1 MDPNP
6 VTRPMGG
13 QANISICPSP
23 NLNENKLIKTLNN
36 QRDIDLADRITI
48 SKGKALNICF
58 ILYHTQFR

>member
-13 QANISICPSP
+13 QANRYIYLSP

-36 QRDIDLADRITI
+36 QRDTDI
-48 SKGKALNICF
+48 
-58 ILYHTQFR
+58 